1 MTTDMAATTPVDLQ
15 ITDTLASLGNTIYH
29 MMSTSSPTNTT
40 ISTNNL
46 TIPDSVHDMEYDVMI
61 RLVCLYIVIVLG
73 AIGGLLVCLWMW
85 YNRKHR
91 SRVNALILNL
101 CAADML
107 VIFVACL
114 PQLVWEHMEREWLA
128 GGFLCKT
135 YKFCMSF
142 SMFASANMLVVIA
155 IDRHQAIRSP
165 LREPA
170 PVWMMCLVGW
180 GFAALT
186 SVPLFFVFHI
196 RYDPIKEMYKCE
208 NTFRGKP
215 MIHRQAF
222 LTYAAIVS
230 FLLPLII
237 LVISYIRIFLKIAQ
251 KAAESKN
258 SKRQSFKPGKIHLT
272 STANTSLPKAKIK
285 TLKMTVVIVA
295 AYVICG
301 LPYFVAEMIMSYDDY
316 HKLSQALYG
325 ILGGI
330 AAANSAA
337 NPFVFLLFNANW
349 QCVRGLKLCPSQNN
363 AAKRSF
369 VYSSASTRSEYS
381 TVYVRSPPIVSSDT
395 YELTTVRGTS
405 R

>member
-1 MTTDMAATTPVDLQ
+1 
-15 ITDTLASLGNTIYH
+15 
-29 MMSTSSPTNTT
+29 
-40 ISTNNL
+40 
-46 TIPDSVHDMEYDVMI
+46 MI
-61 RLVCLYIVIVLG
+61 RKVCLYLVIIFG
-73 AIGGLLVCLWMW
+73 TIGGLLVCLWMW

-91 SRVNALILNL
+91 SRVNALIFNL
-101 CAADML
+101 CLADML
-107 VIFVACL
+107 VVFVACL

-128 GGFLCKT
+128 GDFMCKT

-142 SMFASANMLVVIA
+142 SLFASNNMLVVIA

-165 LREPA
+165 LKEPT
-170 PVWMMCLVGW
+170 PVWLLSLCGW
-180 GFAALT
+180 GIAAVA
-186 SVPLFFVFHI
+186 SIPLFFVFHV
-196 RYDPIKEMYKCE
+196 RYHPVKQIMVCE

-222 LTYAAIVS
+222 LTYVAIVS
-230 FLLPLII
+230 FILPLII
-237 LVISYIRIFLKIAQ
+237 LIICYIRIFLKIAQ

-295 AYVICG
+295 AYIICA
-301 LPYFVAEMIMSYDDY
+301 LPYFVAEMIMSFGDF
-316 HKLSQALYG
+316 HIISGALYG
-325 ILGGI
+325 ILGSM

-349 QCVRGLKLCPSQNN
+349 QCIRGLKLCPSQNN
-363 AAKRSF
+363 TGKRSF

-381 TVYVRSPPIVSSDT
+381 TVYIRSPPFISTDS
-395 YELTTVRGTS
+395 YELTTVRGSS
-405 R
+405 RS